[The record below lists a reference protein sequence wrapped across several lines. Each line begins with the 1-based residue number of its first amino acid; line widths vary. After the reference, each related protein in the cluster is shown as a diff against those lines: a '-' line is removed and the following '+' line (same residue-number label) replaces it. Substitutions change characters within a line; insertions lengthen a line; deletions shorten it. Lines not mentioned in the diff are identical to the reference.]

1 MRMFTSLSTHYK
13 FDVLGDTIFYV
24 DQSNSIINIL
34 YDDNVKT
41 EDVDLL

>member
-1 MRMFTSLSTHYK
+1 MFTSLSTHYK
-13 FDVLGDTIFYV
+13 FDVLGDAIFYV

-34 YDDNVKT
+34 YDNVKT